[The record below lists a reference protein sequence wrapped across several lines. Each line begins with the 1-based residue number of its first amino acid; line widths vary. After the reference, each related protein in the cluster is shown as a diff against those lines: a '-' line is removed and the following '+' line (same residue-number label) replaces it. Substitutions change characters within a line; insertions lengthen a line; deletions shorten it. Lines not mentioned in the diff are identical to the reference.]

1 MPREKAK
8 YTVSV
13 GNPAL
18 YTFPFHAS
26 VFTVVFNK
34 HLHESL
40 EGKKKIKKIC
50 FLSYNSTKITV
61 ITTILVA
68 EKSIFACSEIRLQ
81 LPCGKDSQ

>member
-18 YTFPFHAS
+18 YTFLFHAS
-26 VFTVVFNK
+26 IFTVVFNK

-40 EGKKKIKKIC
+40 EGKKKK
-50 FLSYNSTKITV
+50 
-61 ITTILVA
+61 
-68 EKSIFACSEIRLQ
+68 
-81 LPCGKDSQ
+81 